1 MLAPAGNRASCS
13 FGTTAIGKHPISSE
27 PPTSLTS
34 APTDTPTRPQ
44 REGKLMNTRPT
55 TPRPTTVDDRR
66 AVPVGGSAI
75 RYVAG
80 ATVAAAFLSGASFL
94 APALAQAR
102 PIFPVPTACTTNGTP
117 FPCPP
122 PAPMPK
128 FPPKPLQGP
137 GVSWG
142 PVLGGLVAHVTDRSG
157 VASQCTYTADWY
169 TRSFFLGAKATYDVV
184 MVPAIPK
191 LGTWDVTVSC
201 DNGTATHTS
210 TFF

>member
-1 MLAPAGNRASCS
+1 
-13 FGTTAIGKHPISSE
+13 
-27 PPTSLTS
+27 
-34 APTDTPTRPQ
+34 
-44 REGKLMNTRPT
+44 MNTRRSAPCL
-55 TPRPTTVDDRR
+55 TTVDDRR
-66 AVPVGGSAI
+66 AAPVGRSAA
-75 RYVAG
+75 RYLAG
-80 ATVAAAFLSGASFL
+80 LTVAAAFVSGSFFE
-94 APALAQAR
+94 PALAQAR
-102 PIFPVPTACTTNGTP
+102 PILPAPTGCTINGTP

-128 FPPKPLQGP
+128 LPPPSKPLQGP
-137 GVSWG
+137 GVSWA

-169 TRSFFLGAKATYDVV
+169 TRSFFLAAKATYDVV

-191 LGTWDVTVSC
+191 LGNWDVAVTC

>member
-1 MLAPAGNRASCS
+1 
-13 FGTTAIGKHPISSE
+13 
-27 PPTSLTS
+27 
-34 APTDTPTRPQ
+34 
-44 REGKLMNTRPT
+44 MNTRPT
-55 TPRPTTVDDRR
+55 TPRPTTVAESR
-66 AVPVGGSAI
+66 AVPISRGAI
-75 RYVAG
+75 RYLAG
-80 ATVAAAFLSGASFL
+80 ATVAAAFLTGASLL

-102 PIFPVPTACTTNGTP
+102 PIFPVPTGCTTNGTP

-128 FPPKPLQGP
+128 LPPPKPLQGP
-137 GVSWG
+137 GVSWA

-169 TRSFFLGAKATYDVV
+169 TRSFFLAAKATYDVV

-191 LGTWDVTVSC
+191 LGNWDVTVTC
-201 DNGTATHTS
+201 DNGTTTHTS